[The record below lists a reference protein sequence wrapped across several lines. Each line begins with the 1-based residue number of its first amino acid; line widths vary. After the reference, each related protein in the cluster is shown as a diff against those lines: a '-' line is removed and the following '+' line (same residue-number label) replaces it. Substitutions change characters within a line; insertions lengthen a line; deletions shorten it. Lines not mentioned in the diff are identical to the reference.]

1 MDYKNPAEPGW
12 QEAARWLQRQAKLFR
27 KQKLT
32 DKRYRIMRE
41 VLGAAPTWCIG
52 DLWLMQSAL

>member
-1 MDYKNPAEPGW
+1 MPLKEVHGTASIPLDYKNPQEPQW
-12 QEAARWLQRQAKLFR
+12 VEAGMWLQRQAKLFR

-41 VLGAAPTWCIG
+41 VLGE
-52 DLWLMQSAL
+52 S